1 MTGQAAIVISFLIYV
16 AFFGWLG
23 FRRGVRREL
32 TVFVVA
38 LAGWLL
44 LQERGE
50 IVVNIANLFGAAYT
64 FATNGGFSGSTEE
77 AFTAIANA
85 PALVNAEASTSFL
98 FVVWVV
104 VFVATY
110 AITNVAV
117 QDKDSPRNGWAIL
130 FGILNGLFFGVA
142 FVPSL
147 VALFAADGT
156 LPDVG
161 ADLNLLDL
169 IGGGLGLL
177 WNGLSSLWTLVE
189 SAGSLA
195 LIIILTSLLVLAA
208 GSIKGGAKAKS

>member
-1 MTGQAAIVISFLIYV
+1 MTGQAVIVISFIIYV

-32 TVFVVA
+32 TVFLIA
-38 LAGWLL
+38 LTGWLV
-44 LQERGE
+44 LQERGD

-64 FATNGGFSGSTEE
+64 FATSGGFNGGADE
-77 AFTAIANA
+77 AFAAIANA
-85 PALVNAEASTSFL
+85 PELVASDARTSFL
-98 FVVWVV
+98 FIVWVV

-110 AITNVAV
+110 AITNMAV

-177 WNGLSSLWTLVE
+177 WNGVSSLWSLVE
-189 SAGSLA
+189 SAGSLG
-195 LIIILTSLLVLAA
+195 LIIILILLLVLAA
-208 GSIKGGAKAKS
+208 GSIKGSAKAKS

>member
-1 MTGQAAIVISFLIYV
+1 MTGQAAIVISFIIYV
-16 AFFGWLG
+16 VFFGWLG
-23 FRRGVRREL
+23 FRRGARREL
-32 TVFVVA
+32 TVFLVA
-38 LAGWLL
+38 LAGWLI
-44 LQERGE
+44 LQERGD

-64 FATNGGFSGSTEE
+64 FATSGGFSGSADE
-77 AFTAIANA
+77 AFAAIANA
-85 PALVNAEASTSFL
+85 PELVNADARMSFL

-104 VFVATY
+104 LFVATY

-156 LPDVG
+156 LPAVG

-195 LIIILTSLLVLAA
+195 LIIILTLVLVLAA
-208 GSIKGGAKAKS
+208 GSIKGSAKAKP